1 MPKCVPQATL
11 ADVLNDPII
20 DAILARD
27 RLNRD
32 DLHRVIV
39 QARQTL
45 ARVPRQW
52 QVSHRTDR

>member
-1 MPKCVPQATL
+1 L
-11 ADVLNDPII
+11 ADVLNDPIL